1 MCFERL
7 WRDFTCL
14 HLFSKL
20 FILFSAFTDDTSWRK
35 RFNTGPLSLSPSD
48 DPSRNYRTVTG
59 AEQPKWKNA
68 LDSLQ
73 SMFKGNSEKSMLE
86 KHLEG
91 IAIAAL
97 PAAGQ
102 DVTDYFGSQPR

>member
-1 MCFERL
+1 M
-7 WRDFTCL
+7 
-14 HLFSKL
+14 
-20 FILFSAFTDDTSWRK
+20 
-35 RFNTGPLSLSPSD
+35 
-48 DPSRNYRTVTG
+48 TG

-91 IAIAAL
+91 IAIAAM